1 MTTSLH
7 RAPTHPGVFVAEDI
21 LDEFGLTQEA
31 LAKELG
37 VSRRTIN
44 QIVNAKRGITADMA
58 LRLGRFTSTSP
69 EMWINLQSNWDLWQ
83 AQQTAD
89 ADLKAI
95 RPLVA

>member
-1 MTTSLH
+1 MSTTLH

-21 LDEFGLTQEA
+21 LDEFSLTQEA
-31 LAKELG
+31 LAQELR

-58 LRLGRFTSTSP
+58 LRLARFTNTSP
-69 EMWINLQSNWDLWQ
+69 EMWINLQSAWDLWQ
-83 AQQTAD
+83 AQQSAEM
-89 ADLKAI
+89 DLKAI